1 MAPSSHPWMRAAS
14 RSNGTTGAKNA
25 GYASRATSSYKV
37 MNVPA
42 APVASSKPG
51 VANAWS
57 QAAANSAVGGLSMLS
72 TPLISD
78 AEYPILVPSST

>member
-1 MAPSSHPWMRAAS
+1 
-14 RSNGTTGAKNA
+14 
-25 GYASRATSSYKV
+25 
-37 MNVPA
+37 MNVPG
-42 APVASSKPG
+42 APVASSNPG